1 MKTEYEMVKEF
12 MQTFGQECPSEF
24 VVPSESTRNLRDSL
38 FSEEHTELKD
48 AKDKV
53 AYLDAVCDKLYVTRG
68 DAVAAGIKPEKL
80 ELAFAEVHRSNMS
93 KLWTHEEVMAD
104 SRCLAGEVKISFVT
118 TAPNPRQFLVQ
129 RRDGKVLKS
138 PSYSPAQLEQFC
150 Q

>member
-1 MKTEYEMVKEF
+1 MVKQF

-24 VVPSESTRNLRDSL
+24 AVPSESTRNLRDSL

-48 AKDKV
+48 ANSKV

-68 DAVAAGIKPEKL
+68 DAVAAGINPEKL

-93 KLWTHEEVMAD
+93 KLWTRDEVLNDIRYHE
-104 SRCLAGEVKISFVT
+104 GTIKIQFVETAT
-118 TAPNPRQFLVQ
+118 TPKRWLVQ
-129 RRDGKVLKS
+129 RLDGKVLKS

>member
-1 MKTEYEMVKEF
+1 MVKEF

-24 VVPSESTRNLRDSL
+24 VVPSESTRNLRDNL

-53 AYLDAVCDKLYVTRG
+53 AYLDAVCDKLYVTFG
-68 DAVAAGIKPEKL
+68 DAVAAGIDAHTL
-80 ELAFAEVHRSNMS
+80 LAAFAEVHRSNMS
-93 KLWTHEEVMAD
+93 KLWTWSEVVSD
-104 SRCLAGEVKISFVT
+104 GRYLRGELNVRLVA
-118 TAPNPRQFLVQ
+118 TATLPKQWLVQ
-129 RRDGKVLKS
+129 RLDGKVLKS